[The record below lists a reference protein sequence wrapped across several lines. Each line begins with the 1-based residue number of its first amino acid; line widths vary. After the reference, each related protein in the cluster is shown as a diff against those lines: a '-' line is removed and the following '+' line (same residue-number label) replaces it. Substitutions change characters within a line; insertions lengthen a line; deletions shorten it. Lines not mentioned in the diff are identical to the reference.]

1 MTTPL
6 ARVGAVVL
14 GGLILT
20 LNATAA
26 HASNEINIDHVRVER
41 GTVSLLLSVDALGD
55 ATVDSENTSI
65 TVDGT
70 PVDVEIEPAAAGDIE
85 RSTMLVLDTSNSMA
99 EQDRISAATEAI
111 KAYLAAT
118 PADIRVGLVMFAGKV
133 KQVIEPSVDRTAILS
148 AIETVDL
155 TRGTRVYDA
164 IDAAVEALGPDG
176 ARSLLVLS
184 DGADTGSA
192 STLEVTSGGAMDAG
206 VVVDVVALQDPD
218 QAKQLSVLAD
228 DSGGSIVPADP
239 KRLSSVLESQ
249 GQALAH
255 QLVMSFDVP
264 EGASQEASVDVTIES
279 DGSTYADSAFVSLK
293 SARFDAPDVV
303 ASGKALVSKPVML
316 LGALALALGMAG
328 LLATVLT
335 GASDGRSASARRL
348 DSYFG
353 ETGKG
358 KKKAEGSSDLRGSA
372 VAMTDKVVSADLE
385 SRISQRLAGAGS
397 ALTASEWLLLHAG
410 IAVGS
415 ALVGFILGG
424 PGLAVLGLLLGFV
437 LPWVYLKFRHSRRLG
452 KFNGQLAETLGL
464 MAGGLQAGLS
474 LPQAVDSVVREG
486 NEPMAGELRRALIEQ
501 RLGVDITDALEG
513 VGQRMDSQDFN
524 WIVMAIRIQR
534 EVGGNLAEILHTVA
548 DTLREREYLRRQVKA
563 LSAEG
568 RLSGY
573 ILTGLP
579 PMIGFY
585 MMFANPAYI
594 RLLYTT
600 LPGFILLGLAAV
612 LLGLGS
618 FAMSKLSKVEV

>member
-1 MTTPL
+1 MIPRP
-6 ARVGAVVL
+6 ARLGAALL
-14 GGLILT
+14 GGVLLS
-20 LNATAA
+20 LNVTPA
-26 HASNEINIDHVRVER
+26 HAANEINIDHVRVE
-41 GTVSLLLSVDALGD
+41 GGSVSLLLSVDSLGD
-55 ATVDSENTSI
+55 ATVDEENTAI

-70 PVDVEIEPAAAGDIE
+70 PVDVTIKPAATGDIE

-99 EQDRISAATEAI
+99 EQDRISAATDAV
-111 KAYLAAT
+111 KSYLAAT
-118 PADIRVGLVMFAGKV
+118 PPDIRVGLVTFAGKV
-133 KQVIEPSVDRTAILS
+133 KEVIEPTVDRSVILD
-148 AIETVDL
+148 AVDAVDL

-164 IDAAVEALGPDG
+164 IDAAVGALGSDG

-206 VVVDVVALQDPD
+206 IVVDVVALQDPE
-218 QAKQLSVLAD
+218 QAEQLSLLAD
-228 DSGGSIVPADP
+228 ESGGSIVPADP
-239 KRLSSVLESQ
+239 KGLSAVLESQ
-249 GQALAH
+249 GDALAH
-255 QLVMSFDVP
+255 QLVMSFAVP
-264 EGASQEASVDVTIES
+264 DGASEEASVDVSITSE
-279 DGSTYADSAFVSLK
+279 GRTYSDSAFVALLSNQ
-293 SARFDAPDVV
+293 FQTPDVV

-348 DSYFG
+348 DTYFG
-353 ETGKG
+353 ETGRS
-358 KKKAEGSSDLRGSA
+358 KKSDSSADLKGSA
-372 VAMTDKVVSADLE
+372 VALTDKVVSADLE
-385 SRISQRLAGAGS
+385 TRISSRLAGAGS

-415 ALVGFILGG
+415 ALVGFALSG
-424 PGLAVLGLLLGFV
+424 PGLAVVGLVSGIV
-437 LPWVYLKFRHSRRLG
+437 LPWVYLKFRHSRRLN
-452 KFNGQLAETLGL
+452 KFNAQLAETLGL

-486 NEPMAGELRRALIEQ
+486 SEPMAGELRRALIEQ

-524 WIVMAIRIQR
+524 WIVLAIRIQR
-534 EVGGNLAEILHTVA
+534 EVGGNLAEILRTVA

-579 PMIGFY
+579 PLIGFY
-585 MMFANPAYI
+585 MMFVNPDYI

-600 LPGFILLGLAAV
+600 LPGFILLGLAAA
-612 LLGLGS
+612 LLAMGS